1 MNIPIQNIFNDEE
14 SKLVAQHFAVIYAPQ
29 RKRSRFP
36 ENCVRIVASA
46 SEALAA
52 ANTPK
57 HLYAGRVVGPSRSS
71 EGVRLYYL
79 VDWIE
84 NETDTKT

>member
-1 MNIPIQNIFNDEE
+1 MNIPLQNIFNDEE

-46 SEALAA
+46 TEALAA
-52 ANTPK
+52 ADTVK
-57 HLYAGRVVGPSRSS
+57 HLYPGQVVGPSRSS

>member
-1 MNIPIQNIFNDEE
+1 LNIPLQNIFNDEE

-46 SEALAA
+46 AEALAA
-52 ANTPK
+52 ADIPK
-57 HLYAGRVVGPSRSS
+57 HLYPGRVVGPSRSS

-79 VDWIE
+79 VNWLE
-84 NETDTKT
+84 NEMDVEV